1 MNIKKSPFIK
11 IDEFIFQKIDFLKS
25 EGFFLKFNDVLANL
39 NEEQQKLTAQL
50 TTFFCLL
57 VPFTFAAFLWYGNF
71 QTKKYITIKKQ
82 IIDQIALLEGHK
94 NTLNNI
100 SANYLSPSSIISQ
113 DDLDNRIKNLL
124 ANYSIDST
132 KVNISSFTQSS
143 SSSRVSR
150 IEAEVLF
157 KDFGTLD
164 FSNFLKGLIEN
175 EKFKITKV
183 ELDKN
188 IESKLLQGRISVIHL
203 GQNFSQSE

>member
-1 MNIKKSPFIK
+1 MNTKKSPFIK
-11 IDEFIFQKIDFLKS
+11 IDEFIFQKIDYLKT

-50 TTFFCLL
+50 TTFISLL
-57 VPFTFAAFLWYGNF
+57 VPFLFAAFLWYGNF
-71 QTKKYITIKKQ
+71 QTKKNIAIKKQ

-124 ANYSIDST
+124 SNNSIDST
-132 KVNISSFTQSS
+132 KVNISSFSQSS
-143 SSSRVSR
+143 SSSSVSR
-150 IEAEVLF
+150 VEAEVLF

-164 FSNFLKGLIEN
+164 FSNFLRGLIEN

-183 ELDKN
+183 DLTKN
-188 IESKLLQGRISVIHL
+188 NESKLLQGRISVIHL